1 MLKTNLELPKEN
13 VYVWG
18 GGGVGGERRINQEL
32 GMNRNTT
39 IYKTDNQPETTV

>member
-1 MLKTNLELPKEN
+1 M
-13 VYVWG
+13 W
-18 GGGVGGERRINQEL
+18 GGERRINQEL

>member
-13 VYVWG
+13 VCVCG
-18 GGGVGGERRINQEL
+18 GGHINQEL

-39 IYKTDNQPETTV
+39 IYKIDNQLETTG